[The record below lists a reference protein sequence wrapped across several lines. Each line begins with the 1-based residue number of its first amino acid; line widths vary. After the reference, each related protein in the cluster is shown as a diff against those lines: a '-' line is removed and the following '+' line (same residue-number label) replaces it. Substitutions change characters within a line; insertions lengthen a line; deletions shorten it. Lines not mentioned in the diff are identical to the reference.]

1 MCNNFAVNLI
11 SLKNMKKKFIVLGIL
26 LASFGFTKIN
36 AQILSDK
43 TMGALSKGVSGFTF
57 SDADA
62 AALAKES
69 IAEMDANNPVAGPND
84 GYTLRL
90 NRIFGKHTSSEGV
103 TLNYKVYLV
112 KDINAFAC
120 ADGSVRV
127 FAGLMD
133 IMDDNQLL
141 AVIGHEIG
149 HVVNHDTRDAIKAA
163 YKKEALLD
171 AASSQSGK
179 METLTKSQLG
189 QIGSAM
195 IDSKHSRKQESEA
208 DLYSYNFLK
217 KYGYDVNAE
226 ESAFRILQNL
236 SQGDEAS
243 FMTKMMSS
251 HPDSGK
257 RADDAK
263 KRATKDGLYKEYV
276 QQKIVNTASA
286 TSKTTTK
293 TTTKKTKAKKK

>member
-1 MCNNFAVNLI
+1 
-11 SLKNMKKKFIVLGIL
+11 
-26 LASFGFTKIN
+26 
-36 AQILSDK
+36 
-43 TMGALSKGVSGFTF
+43 
-57 SDADA
+57 
-62 AALAKES
+62 
-69 IAEMDANNPVAGPND
+69 MDANNPVAGPND

>member
-1 MCNNFAVNLI
+1 
-11 SLKNMKKKFIVLGIL
+11 MKKRIIVLGIL
-26 LASFGFTKIN
+26 ITGLSFSKMN

-43 TMGALSKGVSGFTF
+43 AMGALGKGVAGFTF

-62 AALAKES
+62 AALAKQS
-69 IAEMDANNPVAGPND
+69 IDEMDANNPVAAATD
-84 GYTLRL
+84 GYAVRL
-90 NRIFGKHTSSEGV
+90 NRLFGKHNSSEGV

-133 IMDDNQLL
+133 IMDDNELL

-179 METLTKSQLG
+179 IETITKSQLG
-189 QIGSAM
+189 ALGSAM

-208 DLYSYNFLK
+208 DMFSYNFMK
-217 KYGYDVNAE
+217 KNGYDVNAV
-226 ESAFRILQNL
+226 ESSFRILQRL
-236 SQGDEAS
+236 SEGADAS
-243 FMTKMMSS
+243 FITKMMSS

-263 KRATKDGLYKEYV
+263 KRATKEGLYHAYV
-276 QQKIVNTASA
+276 QQKIVNIAPA
-286 TSKTTTK
+286 KTVTKAPAKK
-293 TTTKKTKAKKK
+293 TTTKKK

>member
-1 MCNNFAVNLI
+1 
-11 SLKNMKKKFIVLGIL
+11 MKKRIITLGVLL
-26 LASFGFTKIN
+26 TAFGFTEMN

-43 TMGALSKGVSGFTF
+43 SMGAVSKGISGFTF

-62 AALAKES
+62 VALAKQS
-69 IAEMDANNPVAGPND
+69 IEELDANNPVAKPTD
-84 GYTLRL
+84 GYAIRL
-90 NRIFGKHTSSEGV
+90 NRVFSKHASSEGV

-133 IMDDNQLL
+133 VMDDNQLL

-149 HVVNHDTRDAIKAA
+149 HVANHDTRDAIKAA

-179 METLTKSQLG
+179 IETLTSSQLG
-189 QIGSAM
+189 KLGSAM

-208 DLYSYNFLK
+208 DSFSYDFMK
-217 KYGYDVNAE
+217 KNGYDVNAV
-226 ESAFRILQNL
+226 ESAFRILQKL
-236 SQGDEAS
+236 SEGTESS
-243 FMTKMMSS
+243 FMTKMVSS

-263 KRATKDGLYKEYV
+263 KKATKDGLYNAYV
-276 QQKIVNTASA
+276 QQKIDNTAPVKA
-286 TSKTTTK
+286 KTVAKKTT
-293 TTTKKTKAKKK
+293 AKKK

>member
-1 MCNNFAVNLI
+1 
-11 SLKNMKKKFIVLGIL
+11 MKKRFIALGVLF
-26 LASFGFTKIN
+26 LAFGFVEAN

-43 TMGALSKGVSGFTF
+43 AMGALGKGVSGFTF

-62 AALAKES
+62 AALAKKAIE
-69 IAEMDANNPVAGPND
+69 EMDASNPVAGPND
-84 GYTLRL
+84 GYSIRL
-90 NRIFGKHTSSEGV
+90 NRLFGKHISSEGV

-112 KDINAFAC
+112 RDINAFAC

-179 METLTKSQLG
+179 IETITQSQLG
-189 QIGSAM
+189 QLGSAM

-208 DLYSYNFLK
+208 DNFSYDFMK
-217 KYGYDVNAE
+217 KNGYDVNAV
-226 ESAFRILQNL
+226 ESAFRILQNE
-236 SQGDEAS
+236 SEGAEAS
-243 FMTKMMSS
+243 FLTKMVSS

-257 RADDAK
+257 RADAAK
-263 KRATKDGLYKEYV
+263 KRATKDGLYHTYE
-276 QQKIVNTASA
+276 QQKIVNTAPVKA
-286 TSKTTTK
+286 TK
-293 TTTKKTKAKKK
+293 TTTKKTTATTKKK

>member
-1 MCNNFAVNLI
+1 MFRANLAVNFNN
-11 SLKNMKKKFIVLGIL
+11 LKNMKKRFILLGIL
-26 LASFGFTKIN
+26 FAVIGFTKVN

-43 TMGALSKGVSGFTF
+43 ALGALGKGVTGFTF

-62 AALAKES
+62 AALAKQA
-69 IAEMDANNPVAGPND
+69 INEMDAENPVAGPTS
-84 GYTLRL
+84 GYTIRL
-90 NRIFGKHTSSEGV
+90 NRLFGKHTSSEGV

-133 IMDDNQLL
+133 IMDDNELL

-171 AASSQSGK
+171 AASSQSGAI
-179 METLTKSQLG
+179 ETITKSQLG
-189 QIGSAM
+189 KLGSAM
-195 IDSKHSRKQESEA
+195 IDSKHSRKQESQA
-208 DLYSYNFLK
+208 DLFSYDFMK
-217 KYGYDVNAE
+217 KNGYDVNAV

-236 SQGDEAS
+236 SEGAEAS
-243 FMTKMMSS
+243 FLTKMVSS
-251 HPDSGK
+251 DPDSGK

-263 KRATKDGLYKEYV
+263 KRAEKDGLYKAYL
-276 QQKIVNTASA
+276 QQKIVNTAPVKA
-286 TSKTTTK
+286 AAKTPAKK
-293 TTTKKTKAKKK
+293 TTTKKK

>member
-1 MCNNFAVNLI
+1 
-11 SLKNMKKKFIVLGIL
+11 MKKRGIVLGIL
-26 LASFGFTKIN
+26 LAVFSFSEMN
-36 AQILSDK
+36 AQKLSDK
-43 TMGALSKGVSGFTF
+43 AMGALGKGVSGFTF

-69 IAEMDANNPVAGPND
+69 VAELDANNPVAGPED
-84 GYTLRL
+84 GYSIRL
-90 NRIFGKHTSSEGV
+90 NRLFGKHTSSEGV
-103 TLNYKVYLV
+103 NLNYKVYVV

-127 FAGLMD
+127 FAGLMN
-133 IMDDNQLL
+133 IMDDNELL

-171 AASSQSGK
+171 AASSQSGSI
-179 METLTKSQLG
+179 ETLTGSQLG
-189 QIGSAM
+189 KIGSAM
-195 IDSKHSRKQESEA
+195 IDSKHSRKQESQA
-208 DLYSYNFLK
+208 DSFSYDFMK
-217 KYGYDVNAE
+217 KNGYDVNAV

-236 SQGDEAS
+236 SEGAESS

-257 RADDAK
+257 RADEAK
-263 KRATKDGLYKEYV
+263 KRATKDGLYKAYV
-276 QQKIVNTASA
+276 QQKIDNSA
-286 TSKTTTK
+286 PVKAKPATK
-293 TTTKKTKAKKK
+293 TTAKKATAKKK

>member
-1 MCNNFAVNLI
+1 
-11 SLKNMKKKFIVLGIL
+11 MKKKFIVLGIL
-26 LASFGFTKIN
+26 FAAFGFTKMN

-43 TMGALSKGVSGFTF
+43 AMGALGKGVSGFTF

-69 IAEMDANNPVAGPND
+69 IAEMDANNPVAAATD
-84 GYTLRL
+84 GYSIRL
-90 NRIFGKHTSSEGV
+90 NRLFGKHTSSEGV

-133 IMDDNQLL
+133 IMDDNELL

-149 HVVNHDTRDAIKAA
+149 HVVNHDTRDAIKVA

-179 METLTKSQLG
+179 IETLTGSQLG
-189 QIGSAM
+189 KIGSAM
-195 IDSKHSRKQESEA
+195 IDSKHSRKQESQA
-208 DLYSYNFLK
+208 DTFSYDFMK
-217 KYGYDVNAE
+217 KNGYDVNAV

-236 SQGDEAS
+236 SEGAESS
-243 FMTKMMSS
+243 FITKMMSS

-257 RADDAK
+257 RADEAK
-263 KRATKDGLYKEYV
+263 KRATKDGLYNAYV
-276 QQKIVNTASA
+276 QQKIVNTAPV
-286 TSKTTTK
+286 KTAAKAAAKTPAKK
-293 TTTKKTKAKKK
+293 TTTKKK

>member
-1 MCNNFAVNLI
+1 
-11 SLKNMKKKFIVLGIL
+11 MKKRFIVLGIL
-26 LASFGFTKIN
+26 LTAFSFTRMN

-43 TMGALSKGVSGFTF
+43 AMGALGKGVSGFTF

-69 IAEMDANNPVAGPND
+69 VAELDANNPVAGTED
-84 GYTLRL
+84 GYSIRL
-90 NRIFGKHTSSEGV
+90 NRLFGKHTSTEGV
-103 TLNYKVYLV
+103 NLNYKVYLV
-112 KDINAFAC
+112 RDINAFAC

-133 IMDDNQLL
+133 IMDDNELL

-179 METLTKSQLG
+179 IETLTGSQLG
-189 QIGSAM
+189 KIGSAM
-195 IDSKHSRKQESEA
+195 IDSKHSRKQESQA
-208 DLYSYNFLK
+208 DSFSYDFMK
-217 KYGYDVNAE
+217 KNGYDVNAV

-236 SQGDEAS
+236 SEGAESS

-263 KRATKDGLYKEYV
+263 KKATKDGLYKAYV
-276 QQKIVNTASA
+276 QQKIDNTAPVKAKAA
-286 TSKTTTK
+286 TKAPAKK
-293 TTTKKTKAKKK
+293 TTTKKK

>member
-1 MCNNFAVNLI
+1 
-11 SLKNMKKKFIVLGIL
+11 MKKRIIVLGALFAIL
-26 LASFGFTKIN
+26 SFTKTN

-43 TMGALSKGVSGFTF
+43 TMGALGKGVSGFTF

-62 AALAKES
+62 AALAKQS
-69 IAEMDANNPVAGPND
+69 ISELDANNPVAGPKD
-84 GYTLRL
+84 GYSIRL
-90 NRIFGKHTSSEGV
+90 DRLFGKHTTSEGV

-179 METLTKSQLG
+179 VETLTKSQLG
-189 QIGSAM
+189 QLGSAM

-208 DLYSYNFLK
+208 DNFSYDFMKRN
-217 KYGYDVNAE
+217 GYDVNAV

-236 SQGDEAS
+236 SEGTEAS
-243 FMTKMMSS
+243 FITKMMSS

-257 RADDAK
+257 RADGAK
-263 KRATKDGLYKEYV
+263 KQATKDGLYHAYE
-276 QQKIVNTASA
+276 QQKIVNTAPVTA
-286 TSKTTTK
+286 TKKTA
-293 TTTKKTKAKKK
+293 TTTKKTSTAKKK

>member
-1 MCNNFAVNLI
+1 
-11 SLKNMKKKFIVLGIL
+11 MKKKFIVLGIL
-26 LASFGFTKIN
+26 FAAFGFTKMD

-43 TMGALSKGVSGFTF
+43 TMGALGKGVSGFTF

-69 IAEMDANNPVAGPND
+69 IAEMDANNPVAAATD
-84 GYTLRL
+84 GYSIRL
-90 NRIFGKHTSSEGV
+90 NRLFGKHTSSEGV

-133 IMDDNQLL
+133 IMDDNELL

-179 METLTKSQLG
+179 IETLTGSQLG
-189 QIGSAM
+189 KIGSAM
-195 IDSKHSRKQESEA
+195 IDSKHSRKQESQA
-208 DLYSYNFLK
+208 DTFSYDFMK
-217 KYGYDVNAE
+217 KNGYDVNAV

-236 SQGDEAS
+236 SESAEAS
-243 FMTKMMSS
+243 FITKMMSS

-263 KRATKDGLYKEYV
+263 KRAVKDGLYKEYV
-276 QQKIVNTASA
+276 QQKIVNTAPA
-286 TSKTTTK
+286 KTTTK
-293 TTTKKTKAKKK
+293 APAKATAKKTTAKKK

>member
-1 MCNNFAVNLI
+1 
-11 SLKNMKKKFIVLGIL
+11 MKKRVIVLGIL
-26 LASFGFTKIN
+26 LTAFSFTGMN

-43 TMGALSKGVSGFTF
+43 AMGALGKGVSGFTF

-69 IAEMDANNPVAGPND
+69 VAALDANNPVAESAD
-84 GYTLRL
+84 GYSIRL
-90 NRIFGKHTSSEGV
+90 NRLFGKHTSTEGV
-103 TLNYKVYLV
+103 NLNYKVYLV
-112 KDINAFAC
+112 RDINAFAC

-133 IMDDNQLL
+133 IMDDNELL

-179 METLTKSQLG
+179 IETLTGSQLG
-189 QIGSAM
+189 KIGSAM
-195 IDSKHSRKQESEA
+195 IDSKHSRKQESQA
-208 DLYSYNFLK
+208 DSFSYDFMK
-217 KYGYDVNAE
+217 KNGYDVNAV

-236 SQGDEAS
+236 SEGAESS

-263 KRATKDGLYKEYV
+263 KKATKDGLYKAYV
-276 QQKIVNTASA
+276 QQKIDNTAPVKAKAA
-286 TSKTTTK
+286 TKAPAKK
-293 TTTKKTKAKKK
+293 TTTKKK

>member
-1 MCNNFAVNLI
+1 
-11 SLKNMKKKFIVLGIL
+11 MKKKFIVLGVL
-26 LASFGFTKIN
+26 FAVFGFTKMN

-43 TMGALSKGVSGFTF
+43 AMGALGKGVSGFTF

-62 AALAKES
+62 VALAKQS
-69 IAEMDANNPVAGPND
+69 IDELDANNPVAPATD
-84 GYTLRL
+84 GYSIRL
-90 NRIFGKHTSSEGV
+90 NRLFGKHISSEGV

-133 IMDDNQLL
+133 VMDDNQLL

-179 METLTKSQLG
+179 METLTASQLG
-189 QIGSAM
+189 QLGSAM

-208 DLYSYNFLK
+208 DLFSYNFMK
-217 KYGYDVNAE
+217 KNGYDVNAV

-236 SQGDEAS
+236 SQGADSS
-243 FMTKMMSS
+243 FITKMMSS

-276 QQKIVNTASA
+276 QQKIDNTAPVA
-286 TSKTTTK
+286 AKATTK
-293 TTTKKTKAKKK
+293 TVSKKTTAKKK

>member
-1 MCNNFAVNLI
+1 
-11 SLKNMKKKFIVLGIL
+11 MKKRIITLGVLL
-26 LASFGFTKIN
+26 TAFGFTEMN

-43 TMGALSKGVSGFTF
+43 SMGAVSKGISGFTF

-62 AALAKES
+62 VALAKQS
-69 IAEMDANNPVAGPND
+69 IEELDANNPVAKPTD
-84 GYTLRL
+84 GYAIRL
-90 NRIFGKHTSSEGV
+90 NRVFAKHASSEGV

-133 IMDDNQLL
+133 VMDDNQLL

-149 HVVNHDTRDAIKAA
+149 HVANHDTRDAIKAA

-179 METLTKSQLG
+179 IETLTSSQLG
-189 QIGSAM
+189 KLGSAM

-208 DLYSYNFLK
+208 DSFSYDFMK
-217 KYGYDVNAE
+217 KNGYDVNAV
-226 ESAFRILQNL
+226 ESAFRILQKL
-236 SQGDEAS
+236 SEGTESS
-243 FMTKMMSS
+243 FMTKMVSS

-263 KRATKDGLYKEYV
+263 KKATKDGLYNAYV
-276 QQKIVNTASA
+276 QQKIDNTAPVKA
-286 TSKTTTK
+286 KTVA
-293 TTTKKTKAKKK
+293 KKTAAKKK

>member
-1 MCNNFAVNLI
+1 
-11 SLKNMKKKFIVLGIL
+11 MKKRFIVLGIL
-26 LASFGFTKIN
+26 LAVFGFNKMN

-43 TMGALSKGVSGFTF
+43 AMGAVGKGVSGFTF

-62 AALAKES
+62 VALAKQS
-69 IAEMDANNPVAGPND
+69 IAELDANNPVAGPAD
-84 GYTLRL
+84 GYAIRL
-90 NRIFGKHTSSEGV
+90 ERVFGKHASTDGV

-179 METLTKSQLG
+179 METLTQSQLG
-189 QIGSAM
+189 QLGSAM

-208 DLYSYNFLK
+208 DAFSYDFMK
-217 KYGYDVNAE
+217 KNGYDVNAV

-236 SQGDEAS
+236 SEGADAS

-257 RADDAK
+257 RADAAK
-263 KRATKDGLYKEYV
+263 KKATKDGLYNPYV
-276 QQKIVNTASA
+276 QQKIDNTAPVKA
-286 TSKTTTK
+286 KTPAKAAPAKK
-293 TTTKKTKAKKK
+293 TATKKK